1 MEIKQKN
8 EFRALLVYPNLPL
21 MLVPPLAMAIFTR
34 ILRSQGYQVELFD
47 TTAYLSDESTSPQNR
62 VKYLQARGFNEN
74 DDLGIV
80 TRWDMAGDF
89 QKKIEEFQPDV
100 LLFSVVEDTV
110 SKTSILLNAA
120 SRYEL
125 PSLLGGVFPTAAPEK
140 CLDLDFVTAVAVGEG
155 ERTIV
160 DFCEAIREKKSLS
173 EVLGIWFKNL
183 NGESVHNLPQELV
196 DINDSLPDFSL
207 FDPQRFVRP
216 MGGKVF
222 KTFPIETYRGC
233 PYACTFCNSPMQR
246 EISTNNGTGNF
257 LRRKK
262 IPKLFEELKEIRD
275 RYDPEFFYFVDDSF
289 LARPRKEI
297 EEFCFMYDA
306 IGLPFWFN
314 TRPENCSR
322 EALELIRN
330 SGCYRISFGVECGN
344 EVFRRKV
351 LKRYVSN
358 EQIVESF
365 ETIADSGI
373 PFSINLIIGMPG
385 ETRALIFDTVELIK
399 QIRGFDT
406 VTVSIF
412 TPYEGTV
419 LKAVAEKNGWLAGDV
434 KTVHTTSGS
443 ILEMP
448 EPYLSNREIEGLMN
462 TLPLYIYFPKSE
474 WRNLQRAE
482 QDDEEGIELRERYTK
497 RYREDFLKISQ
508 DDAKLYVPETG
519 SGCKSNK
526 LDSYE
531 FVPVQLSE
539 DELSLLTMNG

>member
-1 MEIKQKN
+1 M
-8 EFRALLVYPNLPL
+8 
-21 MLVPPLAMAIFTR
+21 
-34 ILRSQGYQVELFD
+34 
-47 TTAYLSDESTSPQNR
+47 
-62 VKYLQARGFNEN
+62 
-74 DDLGIV
+74 
-80 TRWDMAGDF
+80 
-89 QKKIEEFQPDV
+89 
-100 LLFSVVEDTV
+100 
-110 SKTSILLNAA
+110 
-120 SRYEL
+120 
-125 PSLLGGVFPTAAPEK
+125 
-140 CLDLDFVTAVAVGEG
+140 
-155 ERTIV
+155 
-160 DFCEAIREKKSLS
+160 
-173 EVLGIWFKNL
+173 
-183 NGESVHNLPQELV
+183 
-196 DINDSLPDFSL
+196 
-207 FDPQRFVRP
+207 
-216 MGGKVF
+216 
-222 KTFPIETYRGC
+222 
-233 PYACTFCNSPMQR
+233 
-246 EISTNNGTGNF
+246 
-257 LRRKK
+257 
-262 IPKLFEELKEIRD
+262 
-275 RYDPEFFYFVDDSF
+275 DDSF